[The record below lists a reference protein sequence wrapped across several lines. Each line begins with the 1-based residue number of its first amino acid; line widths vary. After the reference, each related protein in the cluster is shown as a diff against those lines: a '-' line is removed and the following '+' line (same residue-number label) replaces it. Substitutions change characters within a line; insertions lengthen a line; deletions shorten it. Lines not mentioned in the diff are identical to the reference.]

1 MYHYFGTSIA
11 SVLPINCSNID
22 SSCFILIVFKT
33 GDKVP
38 LCVLVTGGPLCVL
51 VTGGPVCGLV
61 TGGPVCGLVTEG
73 PVCGLVAEGVSPV
86 CVLAL
91 GPVYETLF
99 DLVTCDDVL
108 SSNQSN

>member
-38 LCVLVTGGPLCVL
+38 LCVPLCVL
-51 VTGGPVCGLV
+51 VTGGLGPVCGLV
-61 TGGPVCGLVTEG
+61 TGGPVCVLVTG
-73 PVCGLVAEGVSPV
+73 GVRPV

-91 GPVYETLF
+91 GPVYGTLF
-99 DLVTCDDVL
+99 DLVTCDDVF
-108 SSNQSN
+108 SSNQSNQLFHI